1 MLEDWTLQDLQ
12 FLEIEKSE
20 QKTEALEI
28 GGKPGEY
35 VVLEGGCML
44 RLKVHNEIVE
54 VTYLKDNR
62 GRGIGSS
69 EVLLNRKVGERNR
82 R

>member
-1 MLEDWTLQDLQ
+1 MLEDWALQDLQ
-12 FLEIEKSE
+12 FLEIEKPE
-20 QKTEALEI
+20 KKTEAFEL

-35 VVLEGGCML
+35 VVLEGGWVL
-44 RLKVHNEIVE
+44 LLKVHNEIVD

-62 GRGIGSS
+62 GRGIGCS